1 MKIFQNLIDVF
12 NIILSY
18 MFYIVVNLLQNALPL
33 SSVSEQNTTSKKSQH
48 SSQAMKK
55 WHYFTKRRWQ
65 HQPLLLLF
73 SYAPLCRISNGRHKT
88 ILTMKDLTQVAT
100 ICQRGGGSVERD
112 EKVYS
117 LFTALAPHCCCKN
130 KKKSTPARLHL
141 A

>member
-1 MKIFQNLIDVF
+1 
-12 NIILSY
+12 
-18 MFYIVVNLLQNALPL
+18 
-33 SSVSEQNTTSKKSQH
+33 
-48 SSQAMKK
+48 MKK

-100 ICQRGGGSVERD
+100 ICQRGGGGVERD

-130 KKKSTPARLHL
+130 KKIDSRSAAFGLSCSLFRPPRQREQK
-141 A
+141 